1 MRFTKIHETSRCS
14 LIHFVYPG
22 GTRGATIIGKS
33 GTGGPLSDGFCCFFA
48 SFAALQECDAVM
60 KVSKLKLQCPLDRRA
75 RGHFFRPAIDV
86 REAFAQL
93 GQRALAARVPRIERE
108 VGERDLV

>member
-14 LIHFVYPG
+14 LIHFVNPG

-33 GTGGPLSDGFCCFFA
+33 GTGGSLSAGFCCFFA
-48 SFAALQECDAVM
+48 SLAALQKCDAVM
-60 KVSKLKLQCPLDRRA
+60 KVSKLKLQCSLDRRA
-75 RGHFFRPAIDV
+75 RGHLLRPAIDV

-93 GQRALAARVPRIERE
+93 GQRAFAARVARVERE
-108 VGERDLV
+108 V